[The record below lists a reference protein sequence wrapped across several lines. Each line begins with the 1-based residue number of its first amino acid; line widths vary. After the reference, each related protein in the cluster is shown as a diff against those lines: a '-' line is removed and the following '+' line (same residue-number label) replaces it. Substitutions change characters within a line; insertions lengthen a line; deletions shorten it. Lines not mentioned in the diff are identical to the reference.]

1 MEGGIVITFL
11 KILLVVLSAVAALV
25 IEICL
30 IAYEIIHA
38 GIDVLLLGNG
48 KARLRRMYR

>member
-1 MEGGIVITFL
+1 MEGGVMTFL

-25 IEICL
+25 LEVL
-30 IAYEIIHA
+30 LMAYDLVHA